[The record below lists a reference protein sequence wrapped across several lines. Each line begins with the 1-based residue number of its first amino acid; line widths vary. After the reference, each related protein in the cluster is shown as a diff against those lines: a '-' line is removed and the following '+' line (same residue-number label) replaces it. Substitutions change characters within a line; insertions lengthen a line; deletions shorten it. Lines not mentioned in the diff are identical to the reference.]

1 MRYISINPRLTLVT
15 NNGDPLYQFWY
26 NELIV
31 GSPIGTGAGNEINPT
46 GATTEDSLQVL
57 FTDAQIDALTGNR
70 TPTALDRVGRGI
82 TFFEAPPITPAASTV
97 EPDIIYI
104 VLSGSV
110 VYNGKTYKR
119 GEEFTGAT
127 GINNSATTD
136 GGTFA
141 RSFQPKWRQG
151 LPPEQFTQE
160 NWRTKV
166 LATGRETEYDPN
178 VPGGFE
184 PTDPLTIDPQYPG

>member
-15 NNGDPLYQFWY
+15 NNGDPRYQFWY

-31 GSPIGTGAGNEINPT
+31 GNPAQSGAGNQIVLT
-46 GATTEDSLQVL
+46 GATTADNLQEL
-57 FTDAQIDALTGNR
+57 FTDAQVTAISDNR
-70 TPTALDRVGRGI
+70 SPLAINRVGLGI
-82 TFFEAPPITPAASTV
+82 TFFEAPPVTPGSATV
-97 EPDIIYI
+97 EPNIIYI
-104 VLSGSV
+104 VLSGTV
-110 VYNGKTYKR
+110 VYAGKTYKR
-119 GEEFTGAT
+119 GEEFTGVSGTTA
-127 GINNSATTD
+127 SATTD

-141 RSFQPKWRQG
+141 KSFQPKFRQG